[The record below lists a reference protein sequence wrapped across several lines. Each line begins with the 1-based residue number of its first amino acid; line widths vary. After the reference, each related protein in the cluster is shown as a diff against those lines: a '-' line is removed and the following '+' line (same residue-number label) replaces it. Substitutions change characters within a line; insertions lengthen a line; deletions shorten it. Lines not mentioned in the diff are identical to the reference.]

1 MLYGKGGLFK
11 QAVLEEYTTEG
22 QKGHLRRENWRKKVE
37 EVGQPARDNLGRMMQ
52 EGHER
57 RSTGEDVSMN
67 SLWST
72 SDC

>member
-1 MLYGKGGLFK
+1 M
-11 QAVLEEYTTEG
+11 TTEG
-22 QKGHLRRENWRKKVE
+22 QKGHLRRENWRKGE